1 MFRYFPAKIIDNKN
15 LNNTFTLLSITPLSA
30 IEMPKPGQFYM
41 LQTSDSYDPLL
52 KRPFSIFRQEDNTLQ
67 FLYRIRGK
75 GTRSLAD
82 LKTGSTIN
90 VIGPLGNSYPE
101 PEGDFF
107 AVAGGIGIASIMSL
121 MQRFKH
127 RAYFFYGARNSQEL
141 LMLGDADEVSNEMI
155 LSTDDGSAGDKGLIT
170 EKLENFLSTYLMD
183 KSFPVYACGPA
194 PMQKEVCRIASQAG
208 MKCYVSLEEHMACGL
223 GACLGCVVKTT
234 SGYKRVCKEGT
245 VFNAEEI
252 IWE

>member
-1 MFRYFPAKIIDNKN
+1 M
-15 LNNTFTLLSITPLSA
+15 TPLSE
-30 IEMPKPGQFYM
+30 IEIPKPGQFYM

-52 KRPFSIFRQEDNTLQ
+52 KRPFSIFSQEDNTLQ

-82 LKTGSTIN
+82 LKAGGTIN
-90 VIGPLGNSYPE
+90 LIGPLGNSYPE
-101 PEGDFF
+101 PEGDFI

-121 MQRFKH
+121 MQRFKL
-127 RAYFFYGARNSQEL
+127 RGYFFYGARNSQEL
-141 LMLGDADEVSNEMI
+141 LMLGEADEVSNEMV
-155 LSTDDGSAGDKGLIT
+155 LSTDDGSVGDKGLIT
-170 EKLENFLSTYLMD
+170 EKLEDFLATYLMD

-208 MKCYVSLEEHMACGL
+208 MKCYVSLEAHMACGL